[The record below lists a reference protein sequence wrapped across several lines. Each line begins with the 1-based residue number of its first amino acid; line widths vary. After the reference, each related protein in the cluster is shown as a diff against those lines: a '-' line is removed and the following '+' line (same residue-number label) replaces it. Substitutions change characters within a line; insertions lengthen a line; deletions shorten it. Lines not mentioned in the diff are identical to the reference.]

1 MESSRFETIPQNFR
15 EVNVNLLL
23 FINKFPVVIL
33 VKNRY
38 QCMFVGSTEGR
49 SSKACEDLSAV
60 PIGVR
65 SSRSTMKSI

>member
-15 EVNVNLLL
+15 KVNVNLLL

-38 QCMFVGSTEGR
+38 QCMFVGSTGR

-60 PIGVR
+60 PVGVR